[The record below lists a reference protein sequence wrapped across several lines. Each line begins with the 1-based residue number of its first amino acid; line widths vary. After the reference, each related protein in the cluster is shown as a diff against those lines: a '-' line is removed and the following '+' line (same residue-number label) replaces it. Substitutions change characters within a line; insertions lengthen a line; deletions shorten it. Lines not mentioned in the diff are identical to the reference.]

1 MISMIM
7 LKTTFHPHHT
17 WKDVSTPSSSYK
29 EIIIGG
35 ECFTV
40 STYIESLN
48 ESINTSLVNRDDKA
62 KQAEVHSVDVHGDD
76 VSLAVWDLVE
86 SFTFSGTTIVFVL

>member
-17 WKDVSTPSSSYK
+17 WEDVSTPSSSYK
-29 EIIIGG
+29 EIIIAG

-40 STYIESLN
+40 STYIERLN
-48 ESINTSLVNRDDKA
+48 ESIDASLVNRDDKA

-76 VSLAVWDLVE
+76 VSLAVWDLVK
-86 SFTFSGTTIVFVL
+86 SCTFFGQTIVFLL